1 MKMRMRM
8 SLSIDSILRPINTA
22 LFSSNPCFLT
32 TTTTPALSPTGI
44 TKLCSH
50 SFSNSTNLH
59 TQSALPN
66 PAKLE
71 PFDEGKVSVLKQKIE
86 LLGVSCNHSWVPGRY
101 YNILCPK
108 CNGGQSM
115 ERSLSFHI
123 VQNWEFA
130 MWRCFRFDCG
140 WAGRVFSDDR
150 EAENRA
156 ERKFKSPRES
166 TEKSLGLVPLG
177 AGVIAYFRERM
188 ISEETL
194 HRNSVMQLSG
204 NKLVIAFT
212 YRRNGFLV
220 GCKYR
225 AIEKRRFWQMK
236 DTEKVLY
243 GLDDIIDA
251 SEIII
256 VEGELDKLSVEEAG
270 FYNCVSV
277 PGGAPGKI
285 SHTLPSS
292 EKDVAF
298 QYLWNDKQYLDKA
311 SRIILATDS
320 DTPGRALAEEL
331 ARRLGKDRCWQVSWP
346 KKDEH
351 SHYKDANE
359 VLIYL
364 GPSALKNLIVSAKP
378 YHKSMDDQEV

>member
-1 MKMRMRM
+1 MRM
-8 SLSIDSILRPINTA
+8 SSSIGSILRPINTA
-22 LFSSNPCFLT
+22 LFSSNRRFISS
-32 TTTTPALSPTGI
+32 PALSPTRL
-44 TKLCSH
+44 TKVWCH
-50 SFSNSTNLH
+50 SSSNSSNLH
-59 TQSALPN
+59 TQSTVSL

-71 PFDEGKVSVLKQKIE
+71 PFDEGKVSVLKQKME
-86 LLGVSCNHSWVPGRY
+86 LLGVTCNHSWVPGRY
-101 YNILCPK
+101 YNLLCPK

-130 MWRCFRFDCG
+130 MWRCFRIDCG
-140 WAGRVFSDDR
+140 WAGRVFADDR

-156 ERKFKSPRES
+156 ERKVKSSGELS
-166 TEKSLGLVPLG
+166 EKSLGLVPLG
-177 AGVIAYFRERM
+177 EELIAYFRERM

-204 NKLVIAFT
+204 SKLVIAFT
-212 YRRNGFLV
+212 YRRNGLLV

-225 AIEKRRFWQMK
+225 TIEKKRFWQMK
-236 DTEKVLY
+236 DTAKVLY

-270 FYNCVSV
+270 FPNCVSV

-298 QYLWNDKQYLDKA
+298 QYLWNCKQYLDKVLA
-311 SRIILATDS
+311 SKLAKE
-320 DTPGRALAEEL
+320 R
-331 ARRLGKDRCWQVSWP
+331 
-346 KKDEH
+346 
-351 SHYKDANE
+351 
-359 VLIYL
+359 
-364 GPSALKNLIVSAKP
+364 
-378 YHKSMDDQEV
+378 